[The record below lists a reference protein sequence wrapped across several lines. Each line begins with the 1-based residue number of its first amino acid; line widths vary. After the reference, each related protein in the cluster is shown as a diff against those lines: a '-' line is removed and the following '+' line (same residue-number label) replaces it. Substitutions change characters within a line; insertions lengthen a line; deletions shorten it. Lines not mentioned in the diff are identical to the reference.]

1 MPGQTGREREWNQH
15 WHYSQV
21 AEDRREGRIF
31 GGAVMDR
38 DILLEI
44 LKELKIIRVHLEKLT
59 GEKLKAGKR
68 FDF

>member
-1 MPGQTGREREWNQH
+1 
-15 WHYSQV
+15 
-21 AEDRREGRIF
+21 
-31 GGAVMDR
+31 MDR
-38 DILLEI
+38 DVLLEI

>member
-1 MPGQTGREREWNQH
+1 MGLLHE
-15 WHYSQV
+15 V
-21 AEDRREGRIF
+21 F

-44 LKELKIIRVHLEKLT
+44 LKELKIIRAHLEKLT

>member
-1 MPGQTGREREWNQH
+1 
-15 WHYSQV
+15 
-21 AEDRREGRIF
+21 
-31 GGAVMDR
+31 MDR

-44 LKELKIIRVHLEKLT
+44 LKELKIIRVHLEKFT